1 MPGPTAPEARA
12 PHPFGAR
19 VIHPPVGPRRR
30 ATSAVRRRAATLAC
44 ALLVAGAA
52 LAGCGDGTADPK
64 PAAPQADAPP
74 VGVEQATR
82 LLQEYS
88 AANTR
93 INTALDPAGVDAI
106 EMPPASTGSK
116 AGLQVAKTQAV
127 AVPTTGYVHPR
138 FVFPRQS
145 GYPKFFVAITQ
156 LLQSDTV
163 SPSPKY
169 LLFVQERDG
178 APWKVAYYPFVTDR
192 SEIPDLDQDAAGG
205 APAVTDGAGL
215 LADPAALG
223 RAYQDYAQG
232 KRDPKVPLSP
242 TKTLTGQL
250 TGGWTAGVQALRAK
264 GGILER
270 AIAPDAPQYPTYL
283 LRTRDG
289 GVLAFTAVQVR
300 DTMTSS
306 GGKDGVPL
314 DAGSREA
321 ALAGSPEGARAAQ
334 YVITRLIVSLSHIP
348 PASAPGTGVQL
359 IAYGDYALSVAAG

>member
-1 MPGPTAPEARA
+1 MPGPAAPDVRAPRPLPVRVTAAPGEAR
-12 PHPFGAR
+12 
-19 VIHPPVGPRRR
+19 R
-30 ATSAVRRRAATLAC
+30 AASGVRRRLAALVA
-44 ALLVAGAA
+44 AVLVAGAV
-52 LAGCGDGTADPK
+52 LAGCGDTPADDPK
-64 PAAPQADAPP
+64 PAKPQGAAPP

-82 LLQEYS
+82 LLHEYA

-93 INTALDPAGVDAI
+93 INASLDPAAVDAI
-106 EMPPASTGSK
+106 ELPPASTGSK

-127 AVPTTGYVHPR
+127 VVPTTGYVQPR
-138 FVFPRQS
+138 FVFPRLT

-169 LLFVQERDG
+169 LLFVQERED

-192 SEIPDLDQDAAGG
+192 SEIPELEQDAGGG
-205 APAVTDGAGL
+205 APAVADTAGL

-264 GGILER
+264 GALLER
-270 AIAPDAPQYPTYL
+270 VIPADAPRYPTFL

-300 DTMTSS
+300 DTMTAS

-321 ALAGSPEGARAAQ
+321 ALAGSPEGARAPQ
-334 YVITRLIVSLSHIP
+334 YVVDRLVVSLSHIP
-348 PASAPGTGVQL
+348 PAATPGTGVQL
-359 IAYGDYALSVAAG
+359 IAYGDYALSVT

>member
-1 MPGPTAPEARA
+1 MNST
-12 PHPFGAR
+12 
-19 VIHPPVGPRRR
+19 PVGRRR
-30 ATSAVRRRAATLAC
+30 GANSGVRRRIAA
-44 ALLVAGAA
+44 LVAAVLLAGVA
-52 LAGCGDGTADPK
+52 LTGCGDTPADPK
-64 PAAPQADAPP
+64 PAGPEAAAPP
-74 VGVEQATR
+74 VGIEQATR
-82 LLQEYS
+82 LLQDYA

-93 INTALDPAGVDAI
+93 INASLDPAGVDAI
-106 EMPPASTGSK
+106 ELPPAATGSK
-116 AGLQVAKTQAV
+116 AGLQIAKTQAV
-127 AVPTTGYVHPR
+127 AVPSTGYVQPR
-138 FVFPRQS
+138 FVFPRLT
-145 GYPKFFVAITQ
+145 GHPKFFVAITQ
-156 LLQSDTV
+156 LFQSDTV

-169 LLFVQERDG
+169 LLFVQEREG

-192 SEIPDLDQDAAGG
+192 SEIPQLDQDSTGG
-205 APAVTDGAGL
+205 APAVTDTAGL

-264 GGILER
+264 GCLLER
-270 AIAPDAPQYPTYL
+270 TIPADAPQYPTYL

-289 GVLAFTAVQVR
+289 GVLAFTAIQVR
-300 DTMTSS
+300 DTMTSA

-321 ALAGSPEGARAAQ
+321 ALAGSPEGARAPQ
-334 YVITRLIVSLSHIP
+334 YVVNRLEVSLSHIP

-359 IAYGDYALSVAAG
+359 IAYGDYALSVT

>member
-1 MPGPTAPEARA
+1 MPGPAAPDVRA
-12 PHPFGAR
+12 PRPSSAR
-19 VIHPPVGPRRR
+19 VTSTPGPARR
-30 ATSAVRRRAATLAC
+30 ATSGVRRRSAVLAAV
-44 ALLVAGAA
+44 LLFAGAA
-52 LAGCGDGTADPK
+52 LAGCGETPADPK
-64 PAAPQADAPP
+64 PAKPQGAPP
-74 VGVEQATR
+74 PVSVEQAGR
-82 LLQEYS
+82 LLQEYA

-93 INTALDPAGVDAI
+93 INASLDPAAVDTI
-106 EMPPASTGSK
+106 ELPPAATGSK
-116 AGLQVAKTQAV
+116 AGLQVAKSQAIV
-127 AVPTTGYVHPR
+127 VPTTGYVHPR
-138 FVFPRQS
+138 FVFPRVT

-169 LLFVQERDG
+169 LLFVQDRES

-192 SEIPDLDQDAAGG
+192 SEIPELEQDAAGG
-205 APAVTDGAGL
+205 APAVTDTAAL
-215 LADPAALG
+215 LADPATLG

-242 TKTLTGQL
+242 TKTLTGQV

-264 GGILER
+264 GCLIERGIPADGPR
-270 AIAPDAPQYPTYL
+270 YPTFL

-300 DTMTSS
+300 DTMTTA

-321 ALAGSPEGARAAQ
+321 ALAGSPEGAKAPQ
-334 YVITRLIVSLSHIP
+334 FVIDRLVVSLSHIP
-348 PASAPGTGVQL
+348 PAAAPGTGVQL
-359 IAYGDYALSVAAG
+359 IAYGDYALSVT

>member
-1 MPGPTAPEARA
+1 MPGPAAPDVRA
-12 PHPFGAR
+12 PRPLPVR
-19 VIHPPVGPRRR
+19 VTSTPGDARR
-30 ATSAVRRRAATLAC
+30 AASGVRRRLATLVA
-44 ALLVAGAA
+44 AVLVAGAV
-52 LAGCGDGTADPK
+52 LAGCGDTPADPK
-64 PAAPQADAPP
+64 PAKPQGAAPP

-82 LLQEYS
+82 LLHEYA

-93 INTALDPAGVDAI
+93 INASLDPAAVDAI
-106 EMPPASTGSK
+106 ELPPASTGSK

-127 AVPTTGYVHPR
+127 VVPTTGYVQPR
-138 FVFPRQS
+138 FVFPRLT

-169 LLFVQERDG
+169 LLFVQERED

-192 SEIPDLDQDAAGG
+192 SEIPELEQDATGG
-205 APAVTDGAGL
+205 APAVADTAGL

-264 GGILER
+264 GALLER
-270 AIAPDAPQYPTYL
+270 VIPTDAPRYPTFL

-300 DTMTSS
+300 DTMTAS

-321 ALAGSPEGARAAQ
+321 ALAGSPEGARAPQ
-334 YVITRLIVSLSHIP
+334 YVVDRLVVSLSHIP
-348 PASAPGTGVQL
+348 PAAAPGTGVQL
-359 IAYGDYALSVAAG
+359 IAYGDYALSVT